1 MTDARTLTDVL
12 AELEADGFTGQF
24 RAAEDGRVEC
34 EGCQVH
40 FDGSDLVPNGFERL
54 EGESDPADMMLVV
67 AGRCPACDG
76 AGTLVLTYGPM
87 APADDAA
94 VEATLALI

>member
-1 MTDARTLTDVL
+1 MTDVRTLSAVI
-12 AELEADGFTGQF
+12 AEMEGDGFTGQF

-34 EGCQVH
+34 EACQAH
-40 FDGSDLVPNGFERL
+40 FEGSGLELNGFERL

-67 AGRCPACDG
+67 AGRCPTCDA

-87 APADDAA
+87 APTTDAA
-94 VEATLALI
+94 VEARLDLD